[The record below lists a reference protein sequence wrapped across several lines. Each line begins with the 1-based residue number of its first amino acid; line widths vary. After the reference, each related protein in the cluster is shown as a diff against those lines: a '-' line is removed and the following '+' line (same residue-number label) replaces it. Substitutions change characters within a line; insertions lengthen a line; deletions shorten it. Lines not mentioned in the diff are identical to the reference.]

1 MMADLTIRNAI
12 VVTPTGQVSGGL
24 SVSDGVITQIGADHE
39 LASAVTEIN
48 ASGKYLLPGLI
59 DPHVHLG
66 IGPGPAPGAEKMERD
81 FASES
86 ADAASGGVTTMITTT
101 LFGAE
106 SRGEVTELAIKKG
119 DENSLV
125 DYRLT
130 AVITKRE
137 HLAEVSGLVKVGL
150 RSFKFF
156 LGYKGAQAEGFGM
169 NVDGI
174 SWDFF
179 YQACE
184 ALGEAGATAFP
195 TIHAEDPWVR
205 DFLHERMRGSGG
217 NALLQRWLQTS
228 PNILEPMQ
236 IYPAALIAHEVGTPV
251 YVVHTSAWQSVELI
265 RDLRQ
270 KGWPI
275 YGETLAAFLYW
286 TAPEAD
292 AKNKGALGKIQPPI
306 RLDRDRE
313 ALWGGLLD
321 GTLTSVG
328 TDCQMYPHSTRTDV
342 DFWDAQVGLGPGMAT
357 MLPAVYTSG
366 VLPGRCTIDDI
377 VRLLSYNTARRFDLL
392 PQKGQL
398 AVGADADIVVFDP
411 QLQRTVVGSQTL
423 TAAGYSLY
431 DGETLTGWPTQTY
444 LRGQLVFDSGAIVS
458 PKPTG
463 RHVPHS

>member
-1 MMADLTIRNAI
+1 MADVTIRGGT
-12 VVTPTGQVSGGL
+12 VVTPAGQVVGGL
-24 SVSDGVITQIGADHE
+24 SVTDGVITHIGPDHE
-39 LASAVTEIN
+39 LPTAAQEVDAT
-48 ASGKYLLPGLI
+48 GKYLLPGLI

-66 IGPGPAPGAEKMERD
+66 IGPGPGSGAEKMERD

-101 LFGAE
+101 LFGPE
-106 SRGEVTELAIKKG
+106 SRGEVAELAAEKG
-119 DENSLV
+119 NQYSHV

-130 AVITKRE
+130 GVITKRE
-137 HLAEVSGLVKVGL
+137 HLAEIPDLMKLGL

-156 LGYKGAQAEGFGM
+156 LGYKGAQAESFGM
-169 NVDGI
+169 NVNGI

-184 ALGEAGATAFP
+184 ALGAAGAKAFP

-205 DFLHERMRGSGG
+205 DFLHDRMRGSGQ
-217 NALLQRWLQTS
+217 NALLQRWLETS

-251 YVVHTSAWQSVELI
+251 YVVHTSAWQSVDLI

-270 KGWPI
+270 KGWPVF
-275 YGETLAAFLYW
+275 GETLAAFLYW

-292 AKNKGALGKIQPPI
+292 AKNKAAMGKIQPPI

-313 ALWGGLLD
+313 ALWAGLQD
-321 GTLTSVG
+321 GSLTSVG
-328 TDCQMYPHSTRTDV
+328 TDCQMYPRASRTDV
-342 DFWDAQVGLGPGMAT
+342 DFWDAQVGLGPGMGT
-357 MLPAVYTSG
+357 MLPAVYTAG
-366 VLPGRCTIDDI
+366 VLQGRCTIDDI
-377 VRLLSYNTARRFDLL
+377 ARLLSYNTAQRFDLL

-398 AVGADADIVVFDP
+398 AVGADGDVVVFDP
-411 QLQRTVVGSQTL
+411 NEQKTVAGSDSL

-431 DGETLTGWPTQTY
+431 DGETLTGWPTQTFV
-444 LRGQLVFDSGAIVS
+444 RGQLVFDSGAIVS
-458 PKPTG
+458 SKPIG
-463 RHVPHS
+463 RHVPQP